1 MDAVNAK
8 QSLPRLTYKGVISPD
23 IERQI
28 SDANDDDAKY
38 ILFQHL
44 EKHATVDTLKVYCGV
59 AIDANGFPKMQALG
73 NIMKEALTFGGW

>member
-1 MDAVNAK
+1 MDVVNAK
-8 QSLPRLTYKGVISPD
+8 QSLPRLTHEGVISPD

-44 EKHATVDTLKVYCGV
+44 EKHATVDTLRAYCDV
-59 AIDANGFPKMQALG
+59 AIDANGFPRMQALG
-73 NIMKEALTFGGW
+73 NTLKEALLPGGW

>member
-1 MDAVNAK
+1 MDVVNAK
-8 QSLPRLTYKGVISPD
+8 QSLRRLTHEGVIAPD

-28 SDANDDDAKY
+28 SNANDDDAKY

-44 EKHATVDTLKVYCGV
+44 EKHATVDTLRAYCDV

-73 NIMKEALTFGGW
+73 NKLKEALPPGGW